1 MDTVP
6 TGSSPKIEN
15 QLVVPKTGLEPVR
28 PFGQAVLSRS
38 RLPIP
43 PLGQRLEVICYY
55 VAMPSNETL
64 SSFPMAKQKLPLQS
78 EDFPG
83 WYQAVVREAGMA
95 ENGLAKGSMVIKPW
109 GYAIWEQIQ
118 RAVDDRIK
126 ATGHENVYFPA
137 LIPESLLAKEAD
149 HVEGFAPEVIVATHS
164 GGKKLEEPLI
174 LRPTSEAVIWDTYSR
189 WVQSYRDLPLM
200 YNQWENVFRTSEF
213 LWQEG
218 HTAHETE
225 VEAIKETLLITRE
238 VYIDT
243 IKNVLMIPGI
253 VGRKSETEKFPGAE
267 ETITYEAMMRD
278 RKALQS
284 CTSHYLGQN
293 FAKAYDVQ
301 FQSREGEMEYA
312 YATSWGISTRIVGAL
327 IMAHGDDAG
336 LRLPSAVAPKQVVI
350 VPIYRSD
357 EERDS
362 VVGKANELAEALAKA
377 GVRVKVDDRD
387 EYRPGFK
394 FAEWEL
400 KGVPF
405 RVELGPRDIESG
417 AALVSSRLGGEKQ
430 SIGFDK
436 LTSFITEGL
445 VSYDE
450 ELYAQAKEFQQANIY
465 KPKDYADMCEFL
477 NAGSGFVIAPWN
489 GKVESE
495 RQVTGLKC
503 IITGEPAAEIAIFA
517 QAY

>member
-200 YNQWENVFRTSEF
+200 YNQWANVFRAEMRSRLFLRTSEF

-225 VEAIKETLLITRE
+225 VEAIKETLTITRE

-465 KPKDYADMCEFL
+465 KPKDYADM
-477 NAGSGFVIAPWN
+477 
-489 GKVESE
+489 
-495 RQVTGLKC
+495 
-503 IITGEPAAEIAIFA
+503 
-517 QAY
+517 